1 MVVQRASYT
10 PSITVKKSPLI
21 VWLHG
26 GGEGG
31 TDPSIPLIA
40 NKATNYATTNIQSLF
55 GGAYVLVPQTPTFW
69 MQSFAGDYTRG
80 NREDIYNKAVFDL
93 IDTYVKEHS
102 QIDSNRIYIGG
113 CSCGGYMGMKLILD
127 HPDYFA
133 AGYISALAYQN

>member
-1 MVVQRASYT
+1 M
-10 PSITVKKSPLI
+10 I

-80 NREDIYNKAVFDL
+80 NREDIYNKVVFDL